1 MCCEKERDC
10 KTLVKG
16 VGGNFLK
23 CVDIEKFQSIRWVDG
38 MGDDDED
45 DDDAGGICSVYLSNL

>member
-38 MGDDDED
+38 MGDDD